1 MVSSV
6 HLFPALCSDLN
17 SDYLFLLSDEFPI
30 LITSACSAIRK
41 MGSLVVASR
50 YKIKWNMFIWR
61 SLHRDYIYYYKSLLI
76 MFDIW
81 YQ

>member
-30 LITSACSAIRK
+30 LITSTCSAIRK
-41 MGSLVVASR
+41 MSSGKPIQNKMEHV
-50 YKIKWNMFIWR
+50 YYM
-61 SLHRDYIYYYKSLLI
+61 YYYESLLI
-76 MFDIW
+76 MFDI
-81 YQ
+81 